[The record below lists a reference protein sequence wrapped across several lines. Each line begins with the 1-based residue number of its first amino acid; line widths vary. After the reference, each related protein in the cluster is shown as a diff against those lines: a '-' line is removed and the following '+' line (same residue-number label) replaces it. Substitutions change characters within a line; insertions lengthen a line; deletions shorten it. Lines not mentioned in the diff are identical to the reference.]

1 MRYLAL
7 VADFD
12 NTLAT
17 DSVVS
22 DSTQEALAR
31 LRASGRRLVIATGRI
46 LEDLLD
52 RWPAAAEAD
61 CIVAE
66 NGGIVYEP
74 SARETIVL
82 GEPVPEE
89 LLALLKERGVRRLE
103 AGKTLI
109 GTAAAD
115 AEKVV
120 DAVRQLGLELQLV
133 FNRQALMVV
142 PTGVNKASGV
152 KHALRRLGMSP
163 HEAVAI
169 GDAENDHSFLQIAEC
184 AVAVSNA
191 VDSVKKRAD
200 IVTKAPAGAG
210 VAELIDQI
218 VTDDLEPLDVRLEH
232 HHVALG
238 ERLDGTSAWVPPYG
252 RNILV
257 VGPSGSGK
265 STFVTGFLERLAER
279 FYQVCV
285 IDPEGDYATVQTMV
299 TLGDSN
305 RVPTVDEALAVLRDP
320 DTHLNLDLLGVP
332 LGDRPRY
339 FGDLYPAL
347 QTMRSRT
354 GRPHWIVVDEAHHV
368 LPSTSGLSERV
379 VPRRM
384 GETVLVTVHPKELAR
399 EVLPLID
406 VVVAVG
412 VEADR
417 TLDEFALAAGRPPV
431 RVDSSI
437 LGTGDV
443 VCWFVHGGQDP
454 FPMKVLRG
462 QAERIRHRRKYA
474 EGDLRHKSFFFKG
487 PDGRLNLKA
496 QNLALFCQLAEG
508 VDADTWMFHLRR
520 GDYSKWFG
528 VSVKNPDLAAAVR
541 QIERD
546 PHAEP
551 HATRAAVRQEIE
563 ARYTL
568 PA

>member
-17 DSVVS
+17 QGAVS

-31 LRASGRRLVIATGRI
+31 LRASGRRLVVATGRI
-46 LEDLLD
+46 LEDLLEL
-52 RWPAAAEAD
+52 WPPAAEAD

-66 NGGIVYEP
+66 TAGIVYEP

-82 GEPVPEE
+82 GEPAPEE
-89 LLALLKERGVRRLE
+89 LAALLKERGVRMGIGR
-103 AGKTLI
+103 TLI
-109 GTAAAD
+109 GTSAAD

-120 DAVRQLGLELQLV
+120 DAVRRLGLELQLV
-133 FNRQALMVV
+133 FNRESLMVV
-142 PTGVNKASGV
+142 PAGINKASGV

-163 HEAVAI
+163 HEAVAV
-169 GDAENDHSFLQIAEC
+169 GDAENDHSFLRIAEC
-184 AVAVSNA
+184 SVAVANA
-191 VDSVKKRAD
+191 VDSVKKTAD
-200 IVTKAPAGAG
+200 FVTKSPAGAG
-210 VAELIDQI
+210 VTELIDQI
-218 VTDDLEPLDVRLEH
+218 VADDLEPLDVRLEH

-238 ERLDGTSAWVPPYG
+238 ERLDGTAVWVPPYG
-252 RNILV
+252 RNVLV
-257 VGPSGSGK
+257 AGPSGSGK

-279 FYQVCV
+279 LYQVCV
-285 IDPEGDYATVQTMV
+285 IDPEGDYATVPTLV
-299 TLGDSN
+299 TLGDVN

-339 FGDLYPAL
+339 FGDLLAAL

-354 GRPHWIVVDEAHHV
+354 GRPHWIIVDEAHHV
-368 LPSTSGLSERV
+368 LPSASGLSERV
-379 VPRRM
+379 VPRRL
-384 GETVLVTVHPKELAR
+384 GETVLITVHPRELAR

-406 VVVAVG
+406 VVIAVG

-417 TLDEFALAAGRPPV
+417 TLDDFALSAGRPPV
-431 RVDSSI
+431 RVDSET
-437 LGTGDV
+437 LGAGDV

-474 EGDLRHKSFFFKG
+474 EGDLRHKSFFFRG
-487 PDGRLNLKA
+487 RAGRLNLKA
-496 QNLALFCQLAEG
+496 QNLALFCQLADG
-508 VDADTWMFHLRR
+508 VDEDTWMFHLQR

-541 QIERD
+541 EIERD
-546 PHAEP
+546 PNAAP
-551 HATRAAVRQEIE
+551 AATRAAVRREIE